1 MKWSSKVP
9 KLDYEVKVEN
19 GIQREKDIYNVCK
32 RIFPHWSNLNGSDMK
47 LNTIKGGIT
56 NLLFSVTVRYDE
68 KNEDTVLVR
77 LYGKNTEV
85 LINRDI
91 DCENFEILSEKG
103 FGPKLHGLFIN
114 GRVEGF
120 FDAFPLEPPQMGQVA
135 PIDFVQLISKE
146 LALMNSLD
154 MPRDTTPQL
163 WILLDKW
170 KDIARTVVFEDERSN
185 VLEKLELE
193 NFVFEMLEKIRFAL
207 PSPENGNGMEF
218 IEAAEFEV
226 DSATSLARR
235 FLFDSVFCHNDLLSG
250 NILCLKNN
258 SKKVQFVD
266 FEYGCYN
273 FRGFDIANH
282 FCEYAGFDSNFDK
295 SYPDVEKQKYFIKC
309 YVAEA
314 AKLTK
319 DEEMKEKLLESLSNE
334 KLWVE
339 FSNEIIQWLERF
351 AIASHLFWG
360 TWAVIQAKYSPID
373 FDFLEYARLRF
384 VPINK
389 LT

>member
-120 FDAFPLEPPQMGQVA
+120 F
-135 PIDFVQLISKE
+135 
-146 LALMNSLD
+146 
-154 MPRDTTPQL
+154 
-163 WILLDKW
+163 
-170 KDIARTVVFEDERSN
+170 
-185 VLEKLELE
+185 
-193 NFVFEMLEKIRFAL
+193 
-207 PSPENGNGMEF
+207 
-218 IEAAEFEV
+218 
-226 DSATSLARR
+226 
-235 FLFDSVFCHNDLLSG
+235 
-250 NILCLKNN
+250 
-258 SKKVQFVD
+258 
-266 FEYGCYN
+266 
-273 FRGFDIANH
+273 
-282 FCEYAGFDSNFDK
+282 
-295 SYPDVEKQKYFIKC
+295 
-309 YVAEA
+309 
-314 AKLTK
+314 
-319 DEEMKEKLLESLSNE
+319 
-334 KLWVE
+334 
-339 FSNEIIQWLERF
+339 
-351 AIASHLFWG
+351 
-360 TWAVIQAKYSPID
+360 
-373 FDFLEYARLRF
+373 
-384 VPINK
+384 
-389 LT
+389 